1 LKREN
6 KYAILIY
13 DKIHKGKEKM
23 VKNLLFKTAYTFYY
37 FAYIVAKK
45 FNKNRCENN
54 CVSKGF
60 IKFNNRLAIKRSK
73 KVKIEKIALLLPHCI
88 QNYSCPYKITSDIG
102 NCRECG
108 LCKIGEISKFVKERN
123 AIVKIATGG
132 TLARLFLK
140 NEKPDFVVAVACERD
155 LVAGIY
161 DSFPMIVYGIF
172 NKLDNGPCM
181 NTDVSLEEIKK
192 IFDLVGKK

>member
-1 LKREN
+1 
-6 KYAILIY
+6 
-13 DKIHKGKEKM
+13 M
-23 VKNLLFKTAYTFYY
+23 VKILLLKIVYILYY
-37 FAYIVAKK
+37 FAYIIARK

-54 CVSKGF
+54 FVSKSF
-60 IKFNNRLAIKRSK
+60 IKFNNRLAIKRSRK
-73 KVKIEKIALLLPHCI
+73 KEITKIALLLPHCI

-108 LCKIGEISKFVKERN
+108 LCKIGEISKFVKMKN
-123 AIVKIATGG
+123 ATVKIATGG

-161 DSFPMIVYGIF
+161 DSFPMMVYGIF
-172 NKLDNGPCM
+172 NELDNGPCM
-181 NTDVSLEEIKK
+181 NTNVSLEDIKI